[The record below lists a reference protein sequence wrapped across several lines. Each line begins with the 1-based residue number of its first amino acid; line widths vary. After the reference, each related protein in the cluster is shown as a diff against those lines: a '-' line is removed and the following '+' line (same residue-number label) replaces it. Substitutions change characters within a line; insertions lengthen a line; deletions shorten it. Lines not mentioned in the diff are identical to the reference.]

1 MEYSCRGRHKSMN
14 LLDNRKNQQEEFMK
28 ISASYWMFEGGLE
41 GKRPIVEA
49 MKEAKRLGFDAIE
62 LCIASQG
69 VLTDKTTKEQCRAI
83 VAEAKKI
90 GIGISSVASGE
101 SWGASPTANDAKV
114 RKQIIDFTKKALRV
128 TKWLGTD
135 AYLFVPGAVDVFF
148 LPDAEV
154 IPYDV
159 CYKRATEAV
168 AKLVDTAEKVGVTIG
183 IENVWNKFLLSPLE
197 MRCFIDS
204 FQSKRVGAYFDVGNV
219 LLTGYPEQ
227 WIRIL
232 GRRIKRVHIKD
243 FKKSVGTV
251 AGFVDLLEGDV
262 DFAAV
267 KKALAAIGYKGY
279 VTAEMIPYA
288 PGRPE
293 KTAEA
298 MKKIFK

>member
-1 MEYSCRGRHKSMN
+1 
-14 LLDNRKNQQEEFMK
+14 MK

-41 GKRPIVEA
+41 GKKPVAEA
-49 MKEAKRLGFDAIE
+49 MKEAKKLGFDAIE
-62 LCIASQG
+62 LCIAGQG
-69 VLTDKTTKEQCRAI
+69 VLTDKTTKEECKAI
-83 VAEAKKI
+83 AAEAKKI
-90 GIGISSVASGE
+90 GIEISGVASGE
-101 SWGASPTANDAKV
+101 SWGKSPTANDAGV
-114 RKQIIDFTKKALRV
+114 RRAILEFTKKALQV

-148 LPDAEV
+148 LPDADV

-159 CYKRATEAV
+159 CYKRAAEAV
-168 AKLVDTAEKVGVTIG
+168 GKLVPMAEKLGVAIG

-197 MRCFIDS
+197 MRSFIDS
-204 FQSKRVGAYFDVGNV
+204 FKSKRVGAYFDVGNV

-227 WIRIL
+227 WIKIL

-243 FKKSVGTV
+243 FKKSTGTV

-262 DFAAV
+262 DFTAV

-279 VTAEMIPYA
+279 VTAEMIPYS
-288 PGRPE
+288 PGRPA
-293 KTAEA
+293 KTARA

>member
-1 MEYSCRGRHKSMN
+1 
-14 LLDNRKNQQEEFMK
+14 MK
-28 ISASYWMFEGGLE
+28 ISASYWIFEGGLE
-41 GKRPIVEA
+41 GKRPIIEA
-49 MKEAKRLGFDAIE
+49 MKEAKKLGFDAIE

-69 VLTDKTTKEQCRAI
+69 VLTDKTPKEECKTI

-90 GIGISSVASGE
+90 GIEISSVASGE
-101 SWGASPTANDAKV
+101 SWGKSPTSNDAAV
-114 RKQIIDFTKKALRV
+114 RKTIIEFTKKALQV

-159 CYKRATEAV
+159 CYKRAAEAV
-168 AKLVDTAEKVGVTIG
+168 GKLVDTAEKVGVTVG

-227 WIRIL
+227 WIKIL
-232 GRRIKRVHIKD
+232 GKRIKRVHIKD

-279 VTAEMIPYA
+279 VTAEMLPYV

-293 KTAEA
+293 KTAKA